1 VVLAALDPDELNEL
15 KLELKLKLKLDLKL
29 SMTSSNS
36 V

>member
-1 VVLAALDPDELNEL
+1 MVLAALDPDELNEL